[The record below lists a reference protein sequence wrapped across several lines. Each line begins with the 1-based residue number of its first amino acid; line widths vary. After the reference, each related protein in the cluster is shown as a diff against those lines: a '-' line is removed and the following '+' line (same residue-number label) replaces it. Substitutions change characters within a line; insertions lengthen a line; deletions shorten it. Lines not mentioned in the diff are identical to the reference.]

1 MITTPDLDAIWAEAE
16 AKLGTQEAAELLAD
30 AVRGLPPRTCKRC
43 GHLESVHDDINGCQV
58 VTGCTPGSMQM
69 EACDCEGFVP
79 EDVL

>member
-1 MITTPDLDAIWAEAE
+1 MSDTP
-16 AKLGTQEAAELLAD
+16 
-30 AVRGLPPRTCKRC
+30 AVETDSRAPCACKRC
-43 GHLESVHDDINGCQV
+43 GHLESVHDDIDGCQV